1 MKRIVSVTMVL
12 LLCFAMAVPALAA
25 EQYEFYHA
33 PAVLPELDRLDGGVS
48 FVSES
53 VISPGRYCLTLVAG
67 DTSLT
72 SLPFTLSFSPFEF
85 EGLSGDICYFNV
97 SFSSALDESEIIVC
111 PAAVIVSPGFGTGL
125 SFVGADGEEV
135 DLFPRVDYVILTPVS
150 SDLFDVISDDMLQD
164 ALDQLVSLLPV
175 VLAVIVGCVGL
186 RKAIAWLLNVMR
198 SS

>member
-33 PAVLPELDRLDGGVS
+33 PAVLPEFDRIEGGISFISESCVENGTYVLTIYDGDVYFTSDPFVVEYGSFNEEFGSSAAFFDLMLRLDDNNFIFPCCIMSVPGYGVILGFLGS
-48 FVSES
+48 
-53 VISPGRYCLTLVAG
+53 
-67 DTSLT
+67 D
-72 SLPFTLSFSPFEF
+72 
-85 EGLSGDICYFNV
+85 GLE
-97 SFSSALDESEIIVC
+97 A
-111 PAAVIVSPGFGTGL
+111 
-125 SFVGADGEEV
+125 
-135 DLFPRVDYVILTPVS
+135 DLFPSADYLILERVEPGLCSVITG
-150 SDLFDVISDDMLQD
+150 DMMLG

-186 RKAIAWLLNVMR
+186 RKAIAWLQDVMR